1 MKKRLITF
9 GVCLLLF
16 VAMGMGTAAE
26 EVQTEGVIEPDA
38 GIEGVETNVDGAV
51 EETIT
56 DAETS
61 TETDAE
67 AEGAGL
73 PTTMEG
79 WEVYIKEEIIP
90 VVVFIVSSV
99 AAVYVAILPVLTS
112 VKKASEKFKSATKD
126 VNKAA
131 SETEQNKNDIAAL
144 GAKMDTIS
152 AEFAAIKTGLKN
164 VQTISKIGFGN
175 FTELIEK
182 GYAHEIEKVG
192 ESENEEETL

>member
-1 MKKRLITF
+1 MEYQRLKGRKRIHMNKRFITIII
-9 GVCLLLF
+9 CLLLF
-16 VAMGMGTAAE
+16 VAMGTVTAAE
-26 EVQTEGVIEPDA
+26 DILEEPASTEEVIQEKQEA
-38 GIEGVETNVDGAV
+38 
-51 EETIT
+51 
-56 DAETS
+56 DAET
-61 TETDAE
+61 E
-67 AEGAGL
+67 GL
-73 PTTMEG
+73 PTTMEE
-79 WEVYIKEEIIP
+79 WEMYIKEEIIP
-90 VVVFIVSSV
+90 VVVFILSSV
-99 AAVYVAILPVLTS
+99 AAVYVAILPVLAS

-152 AEFAAIKTGLKN
+152 AEFAAIKTGLEN